1 MDVGRLDRKKELI
14 KFILAM
20 ALFGTN
26 GLIVSKIS
34 LSSSEIVL
42 LRTFLGSIFLLIV
55 VIAGQ
60 GFSFSELRKDFVPA
74 SIGGAALGM
83 NWVLLFAAYR
93 TAGVSLSTLTYYCG
107 PIIVLALSPIVF
119 KEKLTLNK
127 IIAILAV
134 AVGMVC
140 ISGNI
145 DAGSD
150 VGVGMLYGGGAAL
163 LYASLIIA
171 NKRVNQLSG
180 LNCALYELIIAFF
193 VVLIYIIV
201 QGIPLP
207 VIPAKSD
214 IIYVLFIGL
223 VNTGLAYYLYFSSLQ
238 KLSGQTVALICYID
252 PLTALLISA
261 AFLGESLGA
270 LQIVGAILILGG
282 ACLGELKFSRKKQN
296 LEE

>member
-1 MDVGRLDRKKELI
+1 MSRKKDLV

-20 ALFGTN
+20 VIFGTN
-26 GLIVSKIS
+26 GLIVSEIS

-42 LRTFLGSIFLLIV
+42 LRTFLGSVFLLVI
-55 VIAGQ
+55 VIAGRS
-60 GFSFSELRKDFVPA
+60 FSFAELRKDLLPA

-83 NWVLLFAAYR
+83 NWVFLFAAYR

-107 PIIVLALSPIVF
+107 PIIVLALSPIIF
-119 KEKLTLNK
+119 KEKLTPNK
-127 IIAILAV
+127 IFAILAV
-134 AVGMVC
+134 AVGMIC
-140 ISGNI
+140 ITGNI

-150 VGVGMLYGGGAAL
+150 IGKGMLYGGGAAV

-171 NKRVNQLSG
+171 NKRVKHLSG

-193 VVLIYIIV
+193 VVLIYIIF
-201 QGIPLP
+201 QGISLP
-207 VIPAKSD
+207 VVPMKSE
-214 IIYVLFIGL
+214 IVYVLIIGL

-270 LQIVGAILILGG
+270 LQIVGAALILGG
-282 ACLGELKFSRKKQN
+282 ACIGELKFSKKKHY